1 MSEVIIVRQNLLDD
15 VAHQIHHRGQIGEG
29 DLWSI
34 WEALANLPCC
44 GPAPS
49 TSLDMERLLYSFD
62 LPGPQVFEGKIAV
75 CQLVHV
81 GGDKNLNRTR
91 GDWHRD
97 THAERSKAVTPLL
110 QAARSFCAANNDSRD
125 FPYGASPEAG

>member
-1 MSEVIIVRQNLLDD
+1 VIIVRQNLLDD

-62 LPGPQVFEGKIAV
+62 LPGPLFSQLTVVADNAKIHHAHKVEQWLVAHPRFELLYLPRYCPRAKPIARLWR
-75 CQLVHV
+75 CP
-81 GGDKNLNRTR
+81 R
-91 GDWHRD
+91 
-97 THAERSKAVTPLL
+97 
-110 QAARSFCAANNDSRD
+110 
-125 FPYGASPEAG
+125 